1 MSVWAL
7 GDYSRV
13 ADEVLAGLGRE
24 LVAACAVAPG
34 RRVLDVGAGAG
45 NVAIPAAEA
54 GATVVA
60 SDPTPELLE
69 AGRRAASARDVEIEW
84 IDAGA
89 EALPFG
95 DDSFDIVLS
104 CVGAIFAP
112 DHRAAADELLRTCR
126 PGGTIGMV
134 NWMPGGWSAEF
145 FEVFAPYTPPR
156 PPEPSPMD
164 WGREEHVRELFGDR
178 VESLQLDRAALR
190 IDSFATPADLC
201 AFYKA
206 NFGPVVATYAALAP
220 DEVAALDRDFLAF
233 ATRTNRGG
241 PDGPAGYDL
250 GYLRV
255 VARTAR

>member
-1 MSVWAL
+1 MSVWSL

-24 LVAACAVAPG
+24 LVAACEVSPG

-45 NVAIPAAEA
+45 NVAIPAAKA
-54 GATVVA
+54 GAIVVA
-60 SDPTPELLE
+60 SDPTPELLD
-69 AGRRAASARDVEIEW
+69 AGRRAASAADVAIEW
-84 IDAGA
+84 VEAGA
-89 EALPFG
+89 EALPFA
-95 DDSFDIVLS
+95 DDSFDVVLS

-112 DHRAAADELLRTCR
+112 DHQAAADELLRTCR

-134 NWMPGGWSAEF
+134 NWTPGGWSAEF

-156 PPEPSPMD
+156 QPEPSPMD

-178 VESLQLDRAALR
+178 LESLQLDRATLR
-190 IDSFATPADLC
+190 VDSFATPADLC

-206 NFGPVVATYAALAP
+206 NFGPVVSVYAGLAE
-220 DEVAALDRDFLAF
+220 DRRAALDRDFLAF
-233 ATRTNRGG
+233 ATRTNRGTA
-241 PDGPAGYDL
+241 DGPAVYEL

-255 VARTAR
+255 VARKA